1 MESVRI
7 DKFLWA
13 IRVFKTRSEAAE
25 ACKGNRVKVN
35 DADAKPSRDVKV
47 GDVIT
52 VRKAAVY
59 YKWKVLGLIENRVGA
74 QLVPQYAEN
83 QTPQEELDKLKA
95 PVETFFVKRDRGT
108 GRPTKKDAAPSTPCG
123 VRSISMP
130 NSRTIRR
137 DMTTTNKLFLVFLS
151 LLSDE
156 RCIVEVVDA
165 HCITYF

>member
-108 GRPTKKDAAPSTPCG
+108 GRPTKKD
-123 VRSISMP
+123 R
-130 NSRTIRR
+130 RTI
-137 DMTTTNKLFLVFLS
+137 
-151 LLSDE
+151 
-156 RCIVEVVDA
+156 DA
-165 HCITYF
+165 MWGEIDFNAELPDDLPGYDDYE

>member
-13 IRVFKTRSEAAE
+13 IRVFKTRCEAAE

-108 GRPTKKDAAPSTPCG
+108 GRPTKKD
-123 VRSISMP
+123 R
-130 NSRTIRR
+130 RTI
-137 DMTTTNKLFLVFLS
+137 
-151 LLSDE
+151 
-156 RCIVEVVDA
+156 DA
-165 HCITYF
+165 MWGEIDFNTELPDDPPGYDDYE